1 MHFNDSNIQL
11 AEQHRKD
18 LQRQAAEQR
27 RGTTRQIRRTLL
39 KTEKKQS
46 PLWTRVWTLL

>member
-18 LQRQAAEQR
+18 LERQAAEQR
-27 RGTTRQIRRTLL
+27 RGTTRQIRRTLP